1 MSTLD
6 EAGLPGVF
14 QGFYAGEVQDP
25 WRLASSIA
33 GQQGPRGPAAVGI
46 KLAFTIAILFLS
58 MRKTSKMAATE
69 MRMQFVE
76 PAAMVVKSCLQLS
89 KGDS

>member
-25 WRLASSIA
+25 WRLASRIP

-46 KLAFTIAILFLS
+46 KLAVHHRDTVSFHAKNI
-58 MRKTSKMAATE
+58 
-69 MRMQFVE
+69 
-76 PAAMVVKSCLQLS
+76 
-89 KGDS
+89 

>member
-1 MSTLD
+1 MLTRSGSLANCQVELLYPNDPIGGHYEHQITLHT
-6 EAGLPGVF
+6 AM
-14 QGFYAGEVQDP
+14 
-25 WRLASSIA
+25 
-33 GQQGPRGPAAVGI
+33 
-46 KLAFTIAILFLS
+46 LFLS

-76 PAAMVVKSCLQLS
+76 PAAMAVKSCVQLS